1 MGEAAAIA
9 GAPNGVVTSAPPRP
23 APNDTAI
30 LDSLSRVLLADAKQ
44 TSDMPRGLL
53 AESKRL
59 QAVTRVVN
67 AYHSYLATVAG
78 RQMDEMTTGDIARLG
93 MILKIIEEI
102 EVNDRGRRLSNG

>member
-1 MGEAAAIA
+1 MGEAAAIV
-9 GAPNGVVTSAPPRP
+9 GAPNGVVTSATPRP

-30 LDSLSRVLLADAKQ
+30 LDSLSRVLLSDSKQ

-59 QAVTRVVN
+59 QAITRIVNGYHNYVT
-67 AYHSYLATVAG
+67 TVAG
-78 RQMDEMTTGDIARLG
+78 RPLDEMTTGDVARLG

-102 EVNDRGRRLSNG
+102 EVSDRGRRLSSS